1 MRALALFAIAA
12 LFVLTSRPAWADQT
26 AACHAYFEAR
36 DAFTR
41 GGEDHT
47 SQEWGALI
55 AASESLNA
63 AVEDEAASTAIN
75 LLWKLRR
82 ARSFATV
89 ALGVWALD
97 RAANRP
103 ARHLEYIQDLHTRG
117 RELSIE
123 LSGMYR
129 QAVAVTC
136 LDRLRRVEGSDDAP
150 TPDRPA
156 TRIRSTD
163 GPRRPPGPSVQAR
176 RLRAPTCPAHR
187 PSSATRP
194 AHPRRYREHGA
205 AHLRRQTR
213 QHPRPPRFHL
223 RTVQQAASVAVPR
236 PRTCHTAH
244 ARARADL
251 RKPDIRGAS
260 AVSRDARERARVGV
274 PGEGCGAQGCE
285 RPALRHDKRC
295 ERPLCRRHL
304 CQAIEAWRD
313 ANRAAGRCWRCG
325 ADKGDSIY
333 RDCDGCRRVNA
344 ESCRRYRVRRARL
357 RDKPKARDEWRAT
370 AAADERARWLRAAR
384 VWWLGK
390 VLALFWRRGFPRPR
404 SVTLPNHL
412 VLEKIQLD
420 IEAAQLGIRDWD

>member
-136 LDRLRRVEGSDDAP
+136 LDRLRRVEG
-150 TPDRPA
+150 
-156 TRIRSTD
+156 
-163 GPRRPPGPSVQAR
+163 
-176 RLRAPTCPAHR
+176 
-187 PSSATRP
+187 
-194 AHPRRYREHGA
+194 E
-205 AHLRRQTR
+205 
-213 QHPRPPRFHL
+213 
-223 RTVQQAASVAVPR
+223 
-236 PRTCHTAH
+236 
-244 ARARADL
+244 
-251 RKPDIRGAS
+251 
-260 AVSRDARERARVGV
+260 
-274 PGEGCGAQGCE
+274 
-285 RPALRHDKRC
+285 
-295 ERPLCRRHL
+295 
-304 CQAIEAWRD
+304 
-313 ANRAAGRCWRCG
+313 
-325 ADKGDSIY
+325 
-333 RDCDGCRRVNA
+333 
-344 ESCRRYRVRRARL
+344 
-357 RDKPKARDEWRAT
+357 
-370 AAADERARWLRAAR
+370 
-384 VWWLGK
+384 
-390 VLALFWRRGFPRPR
+390 
-404 SVTLPNHL
+404 
-412 VLEKIQLD
+412 
-420 IEAAQLGIRDWD
+420 